1 MKLTGA
7 DIVIE
12 CMLEQGVDTVFGY
25 PGGSILNIYDSL
37 YRYSDRITHILTSHE
52 QGAAHAADGYA
63 RTSGKVGVV
72 FATSGP
78 GATNL
83 VTGIATAMMD
93 SVPIVAITCNVTT
106 DLLGKDSFQ
115 EIDIVGVTT
124 PITKHNFLV
133 KSAEDIAPTIRR
145 AFKIARS
152 GRPGPVLVDITKD
165 ATGNMCEFEP
175 EIQDTSVERKIE
187 SDENAFKAAIELIE
201 SAKRPLIYAGGGVIA
216 AEAAEELKRFRAKI
230 DSPVTLSLM
239 GLGAFPAS
247 DKAFTGM
254 IGMHGTKTTSL
265 AISECDLL
273 IAVGARFS
281 DRVTC
286 NIQTFAPNAKVLHID
301 TDRAEIDKNV
311 KTDNSIIGDAK
322 LVLERLAKTVK
333 QQHHDEWMNKI
344 YEWEGEYPIHKPY
357 DGVFTPQCIMETVNA
372 AIGRDSIATTD
383 VGQHQMWAAQY
394 LMVERPRKFITSGG
408 LGTMG
413 FGLGAAIGAQVAN
426 PDYVVV
432 NITGDG
438 CFHMNMQE
446 LATAAKYDLPVI
458 DVIINNNVL
467 GMVRQWQNLFYD
479 KRFSNTTL
487 DKKTDYELVAKGMGA
502 NAFTATNK
510 EELEKAM
517 AAAVADRKTPSVI
530 NCIIDSDDFVLPM
543 VPAGKSISVCAR
555 CPMAEAHWG

>member
-37 YRYSDRITHILTSHE
+37 YRYSDRIKHILTSHE

-106 DLLGKDSFQ
+106 NLLGKDSFQ

-145 AFKIARS
+145 AFKIART

-165 ATGNMCEFEP
+165 ATGNMCEYEP
-175 EIQDTSVERKIE
+175 EIQDTSVERTIE

-201 SAKRPLIYAGGGVIA
+201 SAERPLIYAGGGVIA

-230 DSPVTLSLM
+230 DSPVTLSVM

-247 DKAFTGM
+247 DPNFTGM

-265 AISECDLL
+265 AIGQCDLL

-286 NIQTFAPNAKVLHID
+286 NTATFAKGAKILHID
-301 TDRAEIDKNV
+301 ADRAEIDKNV
-311 KTDNSIIGDAK
+311 KTTHSIVGDAK

-333 QQHHDEWMNKI
+333 QQSHPEWMDSI
-344 YEWEGEYPIHKPY
+344 YKWKEEYPIHKPY
-357 DGVFTPQCIMETVNA
+357 GDSFTPQCIMETVNA

-413 FGLGAAIGAQVAN
+413 FGLGAAIGAQAAN

-446 LATAAKYDLPVI
+446 LATAAKYELPVI

-467 GMVRQWQNLFYD
+467 GMVRQWQNLFYE

-487 DKKTDYELVAKGMGA
+487 DKKTDYEMVSRGLGA
-502 NAFTATNK
+502 QAFTATNK
-510 EELEKAM
+510 AELEAAM
-517 AAAVADRKTPSVI
+517 AAAVANRKMPTVI
-530 NCIIDSDDFVLPM
+530 NCITNPDDFVLPM
-543 VPAGKSISVCAR
+543 VPAGHSIEEPILDIDEC
-555 CPMAEAHWG
+555 